1 MTSFFDI
8 KLILIIFLA
17 TLIYFIYKELILLK
31 QKINYLFIKNKDIV
45 ATPNEQLINEFLENT
60 HEVYH
65 EQHEQHPQQYHQH
78 PQIFNDPFS
87 CLFKKIVI
95 PIQGNFIKK
104 NTNDKIVLEDHEVE
118 DCEIKKDENEDED
131 EVKVDEIEE
140 CEIKKNKEPIII
152 LDKIEPTV
160 IIESD
165 IKTEIDSPLEIY
177 SNDDSISIS
186 PVIFDNNNK
195 SNINILNLTKYKLPE
210 LQDIALE
217 YGITLQIN
225 TKKKTKN
232 ELINDIKNYLNKN
245 I

>member
-65 EQHEQHPQQYHQH
+65 EHQQYHQQ

-118 DCEIKKDENEDED
+118 DCEIKEDEVKVD
-131 EVKVDEIEE
+131 KVKVDEIEE

>member
-31 QKINYLFIKNKDIV
+31 QKINYLIIKNKDIV
-45 ATPNEQLINEFLENT
+45 TTPNEQLINEFLENT
-60 HEVYH
+60 HEDYH
-65 EQHEQHPQQYHQH
+65 VHQPQQQHQ

-87 CLFKKIVI
+87 CLFKKIII

-104 NTNDKIVLEDHEVE
+104 NTNDKIVLEEHEV
-118 DCEIKKDENEDED
+118 
-131 EVKVDEIEE
+131 EE
-140 CEIKKNKEPIII
+140 CEIKEDEIEKHEIKKNEIEEPKLKKNKEPIVI
-152 LDKIEPTV
+152 LDTTEPTV
-160 IIESD
+160 IIESE

-177 SNDDSISIS
+177 SNDDSVSIS
-186 PVIFDNNNK
+186 PIIFDNNNNK
-195 SNINILNLTKYKLPE
+195 SNINVLNLSKYKLPQ

-225 TKKKTKN
+225 SKKKTKN